1 MEGGS
6 VCKPYLTAIWSG
18 TRFKKEIM
26 ALRAVHVETMLPYL
40 NENTDEEWFNE
51 MVCICY
57 EQNGRFLRN
66 RITVTRQAIDDILR
80 EKRAEKYTLYSSR
93 NISFNQCIGNSKV
106 PVSEWLDVTKQDCI
120 DRE

>member
-1 MEGGS
+1 
-6 VCKPYLTAIWSG
+6 
-18 TRFKKEIM
+18 M
-26 ALRAVHVETMLPYL
+26 ALHVVHVETLLPYL
-40 NENTDEEWFNE
+40 NENTDEEQFNE
-51 MVCICY
+51 MVCVCY